1 MRITFGSARLTW
13 ADASWQFKR
22 FADAT
27 IRAWRRT
34 LWRGKLAGWVHQ
46 LDRET
51 GDSEFST
58 LTYFWTLAMQQGMVW
73 IGSGMKPSIAY
84 DKAAPRESL
93 NYIGGYGGAMATNPF
108 DDLQDMSPADL
119 ATAAAFG
126 QRFATC
132 LATGKTP
139 NDAPTPTSPKRNAAA
154 SPHTPGEATTP
165 RISR

>member
-1 MRITFGSARLTW
+1 MLGSGVERASSELSRDGHVGRGRWHHLRLPGSHGRTLLASQTFRRCA
-13 ADASWQFKR
+13 
-22 FADAT
+22 
-27 IRAWRRT
+27 IRAWRPT
-34 LWRGKLAGWVHQ
+34 LWRDKLAGGFTNS
-46 LDRET
+46 T
-51 GDSEFST
+51 GLSGDKFST

-108 DDLQDMSPADL
+108 DDPQDMSPADL

-126 QRFATC
+126 QRFATF

-139 NDAPTPTSPKRNAAA
+139 NTPYADFTKK
-154 SPHTPGEATTP
+154 
-165 RISR
+165 